1 MEIVQ
6 FNADRHTKN
15 APWHTNLEIYQVTYK
30 QMKNKCVKHNFF
42 CKITIKVA
50 RFVLRTKYNWL
61 DVIEKSVCPLLD
73 IKEMFCPPWST
84 PKKVFDPP

>member
-30 QMKNKCVKHNFF
+30 QMKNKCEAQFF
-42 CKITIKVA
+42 
-50 RFVLRTKYNWL
+50 LQNYH
-61 DVIEKSVCPLLD
+61 
-73 IKEMFCPPWST
+73 
-84 PKKVFDPP
+84 